1 MKTGAKIVLVVL
13 SVCFAALLAGPAGA
27 VTLFSPNG
35 GETLES
41 GGQWL
46 IQWSASAG
54 EVSFKI
60 HYSLDNGTTWVL
72 IQKPYD
78 TNSSHQWNV
87 PVVKGNKENTLVR
100 VNAFNTKGNK
110 IGSDKSDLT
119 FKIDVIDVET
129 PHSGDILVSGSEYP
143 ITWDTFVTKG
153 TVAKVD
159 LHYSTDNGTTWKKIT
174 SITGNP
180 GSHPWTAPTVSAN
193 KPNSRVRVTL
203 KNAAG
208 DILGKDTSSGTFT
221 LALSPSAGANISSKG
236 VMQKGSLILNGITFT
251 VPSSA
256 TIRIDDN
263 PGTEAELQDG
273 MIVKVRGKNFDDVSG
288 TADEI
293 EAENEAQGRV
303 ENLNVLAVPAV
314 FEILLQKIYV
324 DDLTIFSNFPAPNN
338 ITSMANSQFVE
349 VHGERDLNNN
359 IRASRVELLGGV
371 GDPIP
376 DDFEVKG
383 FVLSKVGTLLTI
395 GSLTVDVT
403 SATFRPL
410 GVTLKDITVGTPI
423 EAKGSSFDGSTLI
436 ASIVEHE
443 DFEDAEFEPHEGD
456 DFEVEG
462 YITDFTT
469 HPGTFLVDDRTIR
482 TTAATLFVGG
492 SSLDLTSDIKVEA
505 EGHLVGI
512 VLVAE
517 KITFK
522 RPRVRIEAEA
532 SALTANGL
540 VLQLAGGDSFA
551 ILVTDLTDTSNA
563 TLPLTVGRRYEMR
576 GYVNSTGNIIA
587 DRIDDASSGG
597 GARDIFQAQVD
608 ARTGDVL
615 TMLGTTVDTST
626 VPNNEFRDAND
637 TPITRAAFL
646 ATAVP
651 GKIVKVRDD
660 DLNGTW
666 DKAEVEN

>member
-1 MKTGAKIVLVVL
+1 MKTNPKIVLVVL
-13 SVCFAALLAGPAGA
+13 SVCVAALLAGPAGA
-27 VTLFSPNG
+27 VTLLSPNG

-41 GGQWL
+41 GGQWFTH
-46 IQWSASAG
+46 WSASAG

-60 HYSLDNGTTWVL
+60 HYSLDNGATWVL
-72 IQKPYD
+72 IPKPYD

-87 PVVKGNKENTLVR
+87 PVVNGNKEKTLLRVSAFDSKGNKT
-100 VNAFNTKGNK
+100 
-110 IGSDKSDLT
+110 GSDRSDLN
-119 FKIDVIDVET
+119 FKIDVIDVGT
-129 PHSGDILVSGSEYP
+129 PHSGDILVSGSQYP
-143 ITWDTFVTKG
+143 ITWDTFATKG
-153 TVAKVD
+153 TVSKVD

-193 KPNSRVRVTL
+193 KSNSRVRVTL
-203 KNAAG
+203 KNEAG
-208 DILGKDTSSGTFT
+208 ILGKDTSSGTFT
-221 LALSPSAGANISSKG
+221 LAPSPSAGANISSNG

-251 VPSSA
+251 VPSSS

-263 PGTEAELQDG
+263 PGTESELQDG
-273 MIVKVRGKNFDDVSG
+273 MVVKVRGKKFDDVSG
-288 TADEI
+288 TADKI
-293 EAENEAQGRV
+293 EAENEVQGRV
-303 ENLNVLAVPAV
+303 ENLNVLAVPAA
-314 FEILLQKIYV
+314 FEILLQTIYL

-383 FVLSKVGTLLTI
+383 FVLSKVGALLTI
-395 GSLTVDVT
+395 GSLTVDAT

-410 GVTLKDITVGTPI
+410 GVTLNHITVGTPI

-563 TLPLTVGRRYEMR
+563 TLPLTVGSRYEMR
-576 GYVNSTGNIIA
+576 GYVSSTGNIIA
-587 DRIDDASSGG
+587 ERIDDASSGG
-597 GARDIFQAQVD
+597 GGRDVFQAQVT

-615 TMLGTTVDTST
+615 TMLGISVDTST
-626 VPNNEFRDAND
+626 VPDSEFRDADDNA
-637 TPITRAAFL
+637 ITRAAFL
-646 ATAVP
+646 AATVP
-651 GKIVKVRDD
+651 GKVVKVRDD
-660 DLNGTW
+660 DPNGTW
-666 DKAEVEN
+666 DKAEIEN